1 VYGAASEREVIMDVA
16 NKLAVCKVVAQAILS
31 DGEIPDEERAFL
43 DKLMERYGLDP
54 AQRREVLHRNVGDDP
69 AELVRGIDDPEAREA
84 LLRELAR
91 AVATDGVLAAAE
103 EQLLARVA
111 EALGVPRE
119 KIEDLI
125 ADAVLES

>member
-1 VYGAASEREVIMDVA
+1 MDVA

-31 DGEIPDEERAFL
+31 DAEISDEERAFL

-69 AELVRGIDDPEAREA
+69 AELVRGIDDPEAREV